1 MKAVGKRFEIIRF
14 SEKWLKK
21 KPVNALVYRLCGGEL
36 GIRTLG
42 SLWEHSISSAAPS
55 TSRTTL
61 RVYISIRFFFA
72 QISVK
77 KFLERKAGENT
88 EKYSIFDFE
97 NPYKWGIS
105 GGRNGQ
111 LAIKFRV
118 RPVMTTS
125 IRFHILPLTENRKDY
140 LLRIL
145 FYRVFCEKSSVF
157 C

>member
-14 SEKWLKK
+14 SEKWSKK

-77 KFLERKAGENT
+77 NFLERKAGENT
-88 EKYSIFDFE
+88 EKYSIFNFE
-97 NPYKWGIS
+97 NPYIWGIS
-105 GGRNGQ
+105 GGRNDQ
-111 LAIKFRV
+111 VSVKFRV
-118 RPVMTTS
+118 SPVMTTS
-125 IRFHILPLTENRKDY
+125 ITLRVYFNLLLTQK
-140 LLRIL
+140 
-145 FYRVFCEKSSVF
+145 FFGEKSRREH
-157 C
+157 